1 MAEVQPSP
9 PTPPRAAGGDPEDPP
24 LALPPPPPTQQ
35 RAGGADWSEE
45 EPPSPPPPSSSTT
58 VAISNAAKY
67 IPPRAAGRTSEVAGD
82 GRSWYSWNGT
92 RTKDRRRPA
101 PPPRQQPPPPPIYPQ
116 TRPQPQQWVTPEP
129 KLRPQLPHV
138 QASPPPQ
145 PPPRGAP
152 PPVPASATARSA
164 ERDRRVVPDIIY
176 RQRRTAA
183 LQRTAMVARVAAA
196 GLCLVALAVLAAD
209 TRKGWALDSYS
220 NYTQLR
226 YSEAVNV
233 IGFLYSVFQF
243 FAIAAHL
250 TRKKHLIPRPKGDYF
265 DFAMDQV
272 LAYLLISSSS
282 SATARVSDWVDNWGS
297 DPFPNMAN
305 SSIIISFLAFI
316 VFAINSL
323 ISAYNLFRRDL

>member
-9 PTPPRAAGGDPEDPP
+9 QRAAGGDPEDPP

-67 IPPRAAGRTSEVAGD
+67 IPPRAADRTSEVAAD

-101 PPPRQQPPPPPIYPQ
+101 PPPRQQPPPPPLYPQ
-116 TRPQPQQWVTPEP
+116 TRPQPQQWVPPEP

-196 GLCLVALAVLAAD
+196 GLCLAALAVLAAD
-209 TRKGWALDSYS
+209 TRKGWALDSYN

-282 SATARVSDWVDNWGS
+282 SATARVGDWVDNWGS

-305 SSIIISFLAFI
+305 SSIVISFLAFI

>member
-9 PTPPRAAGGDPEDPP
+9 PPRAAGGDPENPP
-24 LALPPPPPTQQ
+24 VAPAPPPAQQQQQQ
-35 RAGGADWSEE
+35 RAGGSDWSEE
-45 EPPSPPPPSSSTT
+45 EDPDSPPLPPSTTT
-58 VAISNAAKY
+58 VAISNAAQY
-67 IPPRAAGRTSEVAGD
+67 IPPRAAERTSEVAGD

-92 RTKDRRRPA
+92 RTKDRRRP
-101 PPPRQQPPPPPIYPQ
+101 PPPRQQQPQPPPLYPQ
-116 TRPQPQQWVTPEP
+116 TRPQPQQWVPPEP

-138 QASPPPQ
+138 QASPPP
-145 PPPRGAP
+145 RGGP
-152 PPVPASATARSA
+152 PPVPTSATARSA
-164 ERDRRVVPDIIY
+164 ERDRRVVPDVMY

-196 GLCLVALAVLAAD
+196 GLCLAALAVLAAD

-282 SATARVSDWVDNWGS
+282 SATARVSDWVDNWGN
-297 DPFPNMAN
+297 DPFPKMAN
-305 SSIIISFLAFI
+305 SSIVISFLAFM